1 MSSKGY
7 IKVWRSL
14 QDNRLYFAEPFCRSL
29 AWIDLLLLANYKD
42 STVMVRGIEV
52 KMRAGQ
58 ALASLEYLAKRWKWS
73 TSKVKRYLIY
83 LSSENVM
90 QIKLTTNNVCSV
102 VTILN
107 WEMYQ
112 GNGEGTD
119 TQTTR
124 RSNAD
129 DTQTT
134 DRRHADENTKELQEL
149 QEGQEENTSVLASP
163 KKGKQAPSDS
173 EDISKVPH
181 KAMNDTW
188 NDLCKKSGLRK
199 CYAWP
204 SNEARVMWDVP
215 WFRNN
220 WKFIFWAVH
229 QNDWC
234 KEHHYGIDHV
244 LRRKNA
250 RRYFDEISEHKEK
263 LYKQGFIYDEK
274 TETWYKDGRPVE
286 G

>member
-1 MSSKGY
+1 MFTKGY
-7 IKVWRSL
+7 IKLWRGI
-14 QDNRLYFAEPFCRSL
+14 QDNHLYFSKEFCPTM
-29 AWIDLLLLANYKD
+29 AWIDLLLLANFKSHTTYI
-42 STVMVRGIEV
+42 RGIPIEV
-52 KMRAGQ
+52 KAGQ
-58 ALASLEYLAKRWKWS
+58 VLASLGFLGSRWKWS
-73 TSKVKRYLIY
+73 PNKVKRYLKY
-83 LSSENVM
+83 LSSENVR
-90 QIKLTTNNVCSV
+90 QISIVKSNVCTIL
-102 VTILN
+102 TILN

-112 GNGEGTD
+112 GNGEEID

-129 DTQTT
+129 DTQTKSK
-134 DRRHADENTKELQEL
+134 RHADENTKELQEL

-173 EDISKVPH
+173 EENSKVPH

-204 SNEARVMWDVP
+204 SNEARIMWDVP

-229 QNDWC
+229 QNEWC
-234 KEHHYGIDHV
+234 KEHHYGVDHV

-250 RRYFDEISEHKEK
+250 RRYFDEISEHKER
-263 LYKQGFIYDEK
+263 LYKQGYTYNSE
-274 TETWYKDGRPVE
+274 TETWYKDGKPVM
-286 G
+286 